1 MALETIQREFRF
13 SFYKKNKV
21 KVKVKV
27 AVRSESPAERIR
39 RCVIGERVEG
49 QQNEDR

>member
-21 KVKVKV
+21 KV
-27 AVRSESPAERIR
+27 AGRSETPAERIR
-39 RCVIGERVEG
+39 RRVIGERVEG
-49 QQNEDR
+49 RQNEDR